1 MRSETVSR
9 SRKLWLAGLL
19 LVASLAG
26 AVPAMA
32 QTGGTGLPGT
42 TTTTTTTTTSSGTA
56 QLQPDG
62 TALAPASAP
71 RRVRKAINAGNRIH
85 TRPYIWGGGHRRF
98 KSKGYDCS
106 GAVSYL
112 LHAAGLL
119 RSPLSSGPLMIW
131 GAPGIG
137 SWITVYANKSHA
149 WMTVAGLR
157 FAVPR
162 SVSSR
167 CSWRRWRWCYWSA
180 AQTSRVCCSRELRR
194 AGAKSP
200 SGLR

>member
-1 MRSETVSR
+1 M
-9 SRKLWLAGLL
+9 AGLL

-32 QTGGTGLPGT
+32 QTGGAAPPGGT
-42 TTTTTTTTTSSGTA
+42 TTTTPTTTPTAPGSTA

-62 TALAPASAP
+62 TALPPADAP
-71 RRVRKAINAGNRIH
+71 RQVRKAIKAGNRIH

-119 RSPLSSGPLMIW
+119 RSPLPSGPLMTW
-131 GAPGIG
+131 GAPGTG
-137 SWITVYANKSHA
+137 SWITVYANRSSRLDDGGGPAVRHLRGRRVPQPGLGSA
-149 WMTVAGLR
+149 VAGEHADGTGYSAR
-157 FAVPR
+157 FFP
-162 SVSSR
+162 
-167 CSWRRWRWCYWSA
+167 
-180 AQTSRVCCSRELRR
+180 
-194 AGAKSP
+194 GF
-200 SGLR
+200 